1 MKLMLEKDRKE
12 IISNLKKFGSLGLRR
27 QSLRVHKNG
36 AKFTISKT
44 YIDDEL
50 IDPQILYTL
59 ILIPEIRIATKSGIV
74 LSYFERK
81 KGTLV
86 FYAYPEVILEEVFPI
101 QISNIME
108 QVSKEGFFVHRSST
122 VPSSLNYY
130 FEIPSEW
137 ARGGKEMLIISVFLD
152 RLTNKRLE
160 ESIEEI
166 CDDFVLQLKGTEGLF
181 KALYM
186 EKRDKIPEKDH
197 SDIKKMNESLRNKIK
212 SLYKEIKT
220 HNERYKL

>member
-1 MKLMLEKDRKE
+1 MKLMVEKDRKE
-12 IISNLKKFGSLGLRR
+12 IISNLQKFGAIGLRR
-27 QSLRVHKNG
+27 QFLRVHKNG
-36 AKFTISKT
+36 AKFPISKT

-50 IDPQILYTL
+50 LDPQILYTL
-59 ILIPEIRIATKSGIV
+59 ILLPEIRIATKLGV
-74 LSYFERK
+74 LLSYFERK

-86 FYAYPEVILEEVFPI
+86 FYAYPKTILEEVYSI

-152 RLTNKRLE
+152 KIMNKRLE
-160 ESIEEI
+160 DSIQEI
-166 CDDFVLQLKGTEGLF
+166 CDDFVLQLKSIEDLF

-186 EKRDKIPEKDH
+186 EKRDKIPESDH
-197 SDIKKMNESLRNKIK
+197 LDIKKMNESLRSKIK
-212 SLYKEIKT
+212 SLYKKIEAY
-220 HNERYKL
+220 NEQ

>member
-1 MKLMLEKDRKE
+1 MKLMVEKDRKE
-12 IISNLKKFGSLGLRR
+12 IISNLQKFGSLGLRR
-27 QSLRVHKNG
+27 QCLRVHKNG

-44 YIDDEL
+44 YIDDEIL
-50 IDPQILYTL
+50 DPRILYTL
-59 ILIPEIRIATKSGIV
+59 ILIPEIKTATQSGIV

-86 FYAYPEVILEEVFPI
+86 FYAYPEAILEEVSSI
-101 QISNIME
+101 QILNIME
-108 QVSKEGFFVHRSST
+108 QVSKEGFFVHQSST
-122 VPSSLNYY
+122 IPSSLNYY

-152 RLTNKRLE
+152 KLTNKRLE
-160 ESIEEI
+160 ESIQEI
-166 CDDFVLQLKGTEGLF
+166 CDDFVVQLKSIEGLF

-186 EKRDKIPEKDH
+186 EKRDKIPEKDR

-212 SLYKEIKT
+212 SLYKEIET
-220 HNERYKL
+220 HNEQFNL